1 MRKTKCLISQFTFF
15 DRTGIQALLEK
26 QAQKG
31 WLLTKI
37 SAFGWKFCRIE
48 PRKIHYAVTYF
59 PKASAFDP
67 EPTEQQKRFQ
77 EFCEY
82 AGWKLAGSS
91 AQMQVFYNEAEN
103 PIPIETEPVIELENI
118 EASAKKNYLPAYYL
132 LLANSILQMGLL
144 LGRLKDDLTGVL
156 SSNAN
161 LYTALCWI
169 CIWIMC
175 GMELLSYYSWRRK
188 TRKAIENGG
197 GFVPTRGFRNAEL
210 AMLWVI
216 VAGFIMLLLSLGG
229 TYAVLMATVVAMLLL
244 MILVVQGVTA
254 LLKKLGFQAK
264 DNRNITIAVAIILS
278 LVFSFGGISLVL
290 KNADRWFG
298 KEESYYEYQG
308 LRFATYDDALPL
320 RLEDLMPMEETG
332 YSRFFRESESLV
344 LGKQIANQ
352 STHVGVDG
360 PELYYVIY
368 DIKLPVLYDAVLN
381 ALLHEHD
388 DWYGAN
394 GQPINYRESDAECW
408 KANRVFEQYAGE
420 EPQNEYL
427 LCYDGRVIYFRCDL
441 VLTPEQMALVAETL
455 IQ

>member
-1 MRKTKCLISQFTFF
+1 
-15 DRTGIQALLEK
+15 
-26 QAQKG
+26 
-31 WLLTKI
+31 
-37 SAFGWKFCRIE
+37 
-48 PRKIHYAVTYF
+48 
-59 PKASAFDP
+59 
-67 EPTEQQKRFQ
+67 
-77 EFCEY
+77 
-82 AGWKLAGSS
+82 
-91 AQMQVFYNEAEN
+91 
-103 PIPIETEPVIELENI
+103 
-118 EASAKKNYLPAYYL
+118 
-132 LLANSILQMGLL
+132 
-144 LGRLKDDLTGVL
+144 
-156 SSNAN
+156 
-161 LYTALCWI
+161 
-169 CIWIMC
+169 
-175 GMELLSYYSWRRK
+175 
-188 TRKAIENGG
+188 
-197 GFVPTRGFRNAEL
+197 
-210 AMLWVI
+210 MLWVI

-278 LVFSFGGISLVL
+278 LVFNFGGISLVL